1 MIRLDDETDAL
12 SAQEIACIEN
22 AANTALTAHNKRG
35 SVDILAVMPTRIQT
49 LNKEYRGIDSV
60 TDVLSFPSVEAGET
74 PSDGFWGD
82 IVLCPSRAAEQAEE
96 YGHSLMRELAF
107 LTVHGMLH
115 LFGFDHIEP
124 EDETV
129 MISEQKL
136 ILERMGLPR

>member
-1 MIRLDDETDAL
+1 MIRLDDETEAL
-12 SAQEIACIEN
+12 TAQEIACIEN
-22 AANTALTAHNKRG
+22 VANTALTTHNKRG
-35 SVDILAVMPTRIQT
+35 SVDILAVQPSRIQA
-49 LNKEYRGIDSV
+49 LNREYRSIDSV
-60 TDVLSFPSVEAGET
+60 TDVLSFPSVEAGQT

-129 MISEQKL
+129 MIEEQKL

>member
-1 MIRLDDETDAL
+1 MIRLDDETGAL
-12 SAQEIACIEN
+12 GAQETACIEN
-22 AANTALTAHNKRG
+22 AANAAFRAHNKRG
-35 SVDILAVMPTRIQT
+35 SVDILAVQPLRIQA
-49 LNKEYRGIDSV
+49 LNNEYRSIDSV
-60 TDVLSFPSVEAGET
+60 TDVLSFPSVEAGQT

-82 IVLCPSRAAEQAEE
+82 IVICPSRAAEQAIE
-96 YGHSLMRELAF
+96 YGHSLTRELAF

-129 MISEQKL
+129 MIAEQKL

>member
-1 MIRLDDETDAL
+1 MIRLDDETGAL
-12 SAQEIACIEN
+12 NAQEIACVED
-22 AANTALTAHNKRG
+22 AAKTALNVHNKRG
-35 SVDILAVMPTRIQT
+35 SVDILAVKPSRIQA
-49 LNKEYRGIDSV
+49 LNREYRSIDSV
-60 TDVLSFPSVEAGET
+60 TDVLSFPSVDAGQT

-82 IVLCPSRAAEQAEE
+82 IVLCPSRAAEQALE
-96 YGHSLMRELAF
+96 YGHSLKRELAF

-115 LFGFDHIEP
+115 LFGFDHIQP